1 MFNRVLNDLVNSE
14 RKLRELIA
22 LEKERE
28 AMIAEY
34 FPQFQRSL
42 DDDEWAREA
51 QKKLAKQIDVQISE
65 IINKEVGGKLG

>member
-1 MFNRVLNDLVNSE
+1 
-14 RKLRELIA
+14 
-22 LEKERE
+22 
-28 AMIAEY
+28 MIAEY
-34 FPQFQRSL
+34 FPQFQTSL

>member
-1 MFNRVLNDLVNSE
+1 MFGEVSNLLNE

-28 AMIAEY
+28 AMIADY
-34 FPQFQRSL
+34 FPQFQRVL
-42 DDDEWAREA
+42 DDDEWARELE
-51 QKKLAKQIDVQISE
+51 KKLAVQIEKKLTE